1 MKYFNIKRF
10 KFSTILKNFNTLIT
24 KNLNTY
30 IAKNFKTLG
39 NNVVK
44 ILKFINFKEYDLK
57 KIYKYFN
64 IRRYDLTKIIKF
76 FDPRTYNITRTYNI
90 RRLRKMKFISSKFL
104 LFHFPASI
112 VFFGLLYLAI
122 PSFYNY
128 DKSSIENVIC
138 KNLKVKCSIRG
149 EISYRFYPTPRIK
162 INDVIINDI
171 FEKKNTL
178 ITTEHAV
185 IKLSI
190 ANLLV
195 KKKHKFKKIKFN
207 NFAIN
212 FDLKNLKKYKNIFAK
227 KIDLAPITFVKGKII
242 FSDGKDYVATIDD
255 ASIDLKF
262 IQDSIDAILKGK
274 FLNDNIYIN
283 VNSKNVDNKVST
295 DIILKM
301 SHMNFLTKA
310 KLFNFEKDDNTIS
323 GNFLIKKDKN
333 KITAVFDYKD
343 NELIIN
349 KSNLRNT
356 FLDGELEGKITLLP
370 YFNFNLDLNLNSINF
385 TRLYGYFLALD
396 EKKIF
401 KIDNKINGKISL
413 SADKINSKYNL
424 TKSFES
430 RIIFNNSS
438 ILIEQLLINL
448 GKLGA
453 VDMVGTINN
462 DKKFTNFKFESNV
475 FVDNQKKFLSKFG
488 IYNVKNIFSH
498 LFVSGNFDL
507 KNLRGSFY
515 EISGDKKL
523 SSEDINY
530 IEKEFNNLM
539 FENGYESLFHFP
551 NFKEFIKSVTSAVN

>member
-1 MKYFNIKRF
+1 M
-10 KFSTILKNFNTLIT
+10 
-24 KNLNTY
+24 
-30 IAKNFKTLG
+30 
-39 NNVVK
+39 
-44 ILKFINFKEYDLK
+44 
-57 KIYKYFN
+57 
-64 IRRYDLTKIIKF
+64 
-76 FDPRTYNITRTYNI
+76 
-90 RRLRKMKFISSKFL
+90 
-104 LFHFPASI
+104 
-112 VFFGLLYLAI
+112 
-122 PSFYNY
+122 
-128 DKSSIENVIC
+128 C

-162 INDVIINDI
+162 IKDVIINDF

-178 ITTEHAV
+178 ITIERAI

-195 KKKHKFKKIKFN
+195 KEKHKFKKMKFN
-207 NFAIN
+207 NFEIN
-212 FDLKNLKKYKNIFAK
+212 FNFKNLKKYKNIFAK
-227 KIDLAPITFVKGKII
+227 KIDLVPVTFAKGKII

-255 ASIDLKF
+255 ANINLKF

-310 KLFNFEKDDNTIS
+310 KLFNFEEDKNTVS

-370 YFNFNLDLNLNSINF
+370 YFNFDLDLNLNSINF
-385 TRLYGYFLALD
+385 TKLYNYFLALD

-401 KIDNKINGKISL
+401 KINNKINGKISL

-430 RIIFNNSS
+430 RIKFNNGS
-438 ILIEQLLINL
+438 ILIEQFLINL

-453 VDMVGTINN
+453 VDMVGAINN

-488 IYNVKNIFSH
+488 IYNKKNISSH

-507 KNLRGSFY
+507 KKLRGSFY
-515 EISGDKKL
+515 EISDDKKL

-539 FENGYESLFHFP
+539 FEDGYKSLFHFP

>member
-1 MKYFNIKRF
+1 MKYINIKRY
-10 KFSTILKNFNTLIT
+10 KFSTVLKNFNTLIIKNFST
-24 KNLNTY
+24 LIVKNL
-30 IAKNFKTLG
+30 KTLG

-44 ILKFINFKEYDLK
+44 LFKFINLKKYDLK
-57 KIYKYFN
+57 KIYKYLD
-64 IRRYDLTKIIKF
+64 IRRLNFTKIIKYF
-76 FDPRTYNITRTYNI
+76 NPRTYNIS
-90 RRLRKMKFISSKFL
+90 RLRKIKFISPKFL

-112 VFFGLLYLAI
+112 IFFSLLYLVI

-128 DKSSIENVIC
+128 DKSKIENAIC
-138 KNLKVKCSIRG
+138 KNQKIKCSIRG

-162 INDVIINDI
+162 IKDVIINDF
-171 FEKKNTL
+171 FEKTNTL
-178 ITTEHAV
+178 ITMENAV

-190 ANLLV
+190 MNLLV
-195 KKKHKFKKIKFN
+195 KEKHKFGKIKLN
-207 NFAIN
+207 NFEIN
-212 FDLKNLKKYKNIFAK
+212 FDLKNLKKYSNIFAK
-227 KIDLAPITFVKGKII
+227 KINLAPVTFTRGRII
-242 FSDGKDYVATIDD
+242 FSDGKDYIATIND
-255 ASIDLKF
+255 ASINLKF

-274 FLNDNIYIN
+274 FLNDDIYIN
-283 VNSKNVDNKVST
+283 VNSKNVDNKVTT

-310 KLFNFEKDDNTIS
+310 KLFNFGKDKNTTS
-323 GNFLIKKDKN
+323 GNFLIKKNKN
-333 KITAVFDYKD
+333 RITAVFDYKD

-349 KSNLRNT
+349 KSNLRNS

-385 TRLYGYFLALD
+385 TKLYGYFLALD

-401 KIDNKINGKISL
+401 KTNNKINGKLNL
-413 SADKINSKYNL
+413 SSDKIYSKYNL

-430 RIIFNNSS
+430 RVEFNNGD
-438 ILIEQLLINL
+438 ILIEQFLINL

-453 VDMVGTINN
+453 VDIVGTINN
-462 DKKFTNFKFESNV
+462 DNKFTNFKFESNV

-488 IYNVKNIFSH
+488 IYNKKNIFSH
-498 LFVSGNFDL
+498 LFLSGNFDL
-507 KNLRGSFY
+507 KNPRVSFY
-515 EISGDKKL
+515 EISDDKKL
-523 SSEDINY
+523 SNEDINY